1 MTPESPRTTFHQI
14 RRQRADLAATMAL
27 LDAGATPERVHEG
40 LRDAYDG
47 LSKALYAYDA
57 LRGDMIARLAA
68 AHLTIDEST
77 AVGIAQPER
86 PLQRIGKTRRG
97 GRVAKALG
105 RRAIGVELD
114 ERYCE
119 IAARRLAQD
128 VLDLE
133 GMGA

>member
-57 LRGDMIARLAA
+57 LR
-68 AHLTIDEST
+68 TIDEST

-86 PLQRIGKTRRG
+86 PLQRSGFWHR
-97 GRVAKALG
+97 
-105 RRAIGVELD
+105 
-114 ERYCE
+114 ERH
-119 IAARRLAQD
+119 
-128 VLDLE
+128 
-133 GMGA
+133 G